1 MPLDRSLRMSDLKTL
16 PKNRMSRRALARL
29 LRQAS
34 RTVEGPKKLVLRRMA
49 GNMDKIADARGDKN

>member
-1 MPLDRSLRMSDLKTL
+1 MSLMMSDLKTL

-34 RTVEGPKKLVLRRMA
+34 RTVDGPKKLVLRRKA
-49 GNMDKIADARGDKN
+49 ANMDKIADARGDRD